1 MSARS
6 LSVVFIQTAD
16 SVSKRQEVSESI
28 GLG

>member
-6 LSVVFIQTAD
+6 PLVVVIQTTND
-16 SVSKRQEVSESI
+16 ISKRQEVSESI